1 MDNFVNL
8 NLRDAETE
16 EEFNLRLSPNSAFKA
31 QTGKF
36 LYYNKLVKY

>member
-16 EEFNLRLSPNSAFKA
+16 EFNLRVSPNSAFKA